1 MKMTGQEQNLCQER
15 QPGHMSLVQAVQEN
29 SRINQE
35 SPRSRS
41 TQVFA
46 SNCFDVPAFTRDIL
60 SLALQ
65 VIAEDDD
72 FPSLRQTTVIR
83 PIPGGQL
90 NQTEQ

>member
-1 MKMTGQEQNLCQER
+1 MTGQEQNRCLER
-15 QPGHMSLVQAVQEN
+15 QPGQMSLVQAVYEN

-35 SPRSRS
+35 SPWSS
-41 TQVFA
+41 QVLT
-46 SNCFDVPAFTRDIL
+46 SNCLDMPAFTGDIL

-72 FPSLRQTTVIR
+72 FPSLRQTAVIR
-83 PIPGGQL
+83 PIPGRQL